1 MTESTPTA
9 FPALTPE
16 QHAWVRS
23 MVSTCPEPDRRTLGV
38 ALIEASISAERL
50 AWIDALINGQT
61 PMEQWTRHTGVSTYA
76 QLKQWAEMKLR
87 EVLIM
92 RSGREREGGPAKD
105 KMEDYLVGKQGVLNE
120 LLSNIRQI
128 EDMETA
134 SVTRN

>member
-1 MTESTPTA
+1 
-9 FPALTPE
+9 
-16 QHAWVRS
+16 
-23 MVSTCPEPDRRTLGV
+23 VSTCPEPDRRALGV

-50 AWIDALINGQT
+50 AWIDVLISGET

-105 KMEDYLVGKQGVLNE
+105 EMGDYLVGKQGVLNE